1 MSRYRP
7 PAEKSSAYITA
18 EGFERLRA
26 EYDQLWRVRR
36 PEVVRAITAAAAEG
50 DRSENA
56 EYIYRKKELREIDRR
71 VGYLQRRLP
80 ELKVVSEA
88 PSDRRRIYFGAQ
100 VELADADDARRL
112 YRIVGPDEIDSG
124 PGHIS
129 IDSPMARALLKK
141 AVGDVVRVELP
152 GGASEL
158 EVLGVTYTP

>member
-1 MSRYRP
+1 MSRYRAP
-7 PAEKSSAYITA
+7 VAPSSAYITA
-18 EGFERLRA
+18 AGYERLRQ

-36 PEVVRAITAAAAEG
+36 PEVVRALAAAAAEG

-80 ELKVVSEA
+80 ELKVIVEA
-88 PSDRRRIYFGAQ
+88 PSDRGRIYFGAE
-100 VELADADDARRL
+100 VELADADDVRRV
-112 YRIVGPDEIDSG
+112 YRIVGPDEIDRG

-141 AVGDVVRVELP
+141 AVGDVVQLQLP
-152 GGASEL
+152 GGDSEL
-158 EVLGVTYTP
+158 EVLSVRYAE